1 MEKESAGRDAGRL
14 LLFVR
19 DETETMEASKR
30 KRGDNLI
37 P

>member
-19 DETETMEASKR
+19 DEQRVSVSESQ
-30 KRGDNLI
+30 L
-37 P
+37 